1 MADDKDVPAI
11 FSSSLSMMEMNPYLT
26 LRLCG
31 IRIDMRSGEVEI
43 PEGLSLTD
51 ASRAFWEAVGHKGG
65 GFW

>member
-1 MADDKDVPAI
+1 MADDKDVPGVAT
-11 FSSSLSMMEMNPYLT
+11 FASLSDIQSCYLT
-26 LRLCG
+26 LSPCG

-43 PEGLSLTD
+43 PDGLSLTD